1 MTPCGRVS
9 VTLSLLLGV
18 SGCVGSTAEPVG
30 YDPIPDEQLLDEVK
44 ALPGVRSVDLIY
56 TNTFMNP
63 SEYSG
68 DVTIERGVDP
78 VDTVDTVSAILWQG
92 RPRPVIV
99 VTVRSPRGVVVNSA
113 SVGLTNPTALEE
125 RYGAQPGTGEV
136 PADAEPLPRPI
147 GVR

>member
-1 MTPCGRVS
+1 M
-9 VTLSLLLGV
+9 
-18 SGCVGSTAEPVG
+18 
-30 YDPIPDEQLLDEVK
+30 
-44 ALPGVRSVDLIY
+44 RSVDLIY

-99 VTVRSPRGVVVNSA
+99 VTVRSPRKVLVNSA

-136 PADAEPLPRPI
+136 PADADPLPRPV